1 MVSLRSALQAINCNV
16 EGINPQE
23 DDPTICPAC
32 HRRFKAAGGVQC
44 HLRTAKSCS
53 WYKMGKLKALSMP
66 GQFEE
71 VVMSQDWV
79 EVLPEELALSEDEME
94 AGDLMDQ
101 FHEELYELI
110 PGADWNAPGPSR
122 YPSPSAIDRYLVPSA
137 HRAAENEDARVVIQ
151 HPTAGH
157 VIRMVPTLH
166 EKWKKQFGGDMEGE
180 DQDQD
185 VDMDAPEGGAGA
197 KFAPFAS
204 ELDWRIAN
212 WAIRDGIGHKSF
224 DRLMSIPGVSD
235 AHCLIYYCH

>member
-1 MVSLRSALQAINCNV
+1 
-16 EGINPQE
+16 
-23 DDPTICPAC
+23 
-32 HRRFKAAGGVQC
+32 
-44 HLRTAKSCS
+44 
-53 WYKMGKLKALSMP
+53 MP

-212 WAIRDGIGHKSF
+212 WAIRDSISHKSF
-224 DRLMSIPGVSD
+224 DWLMSIPGVSD